1 MHFEGNLNSKL
12 PSTGTTIFTVMSAL
26 ANKHG
31 AINLSQGFPDFSCH
45 PKLIELVSK
54 YMKLGANQYAPMAGV
69 AQLREQIAL
78 KTQKLYGAEYHVDN
92 EITVTA
98 GATQALQV
106 AMTAFLN
113 EDDEVIV
120 FEPAYDS
127 YQPCIQLNKARAVYY
142 TMEAPNY
149 EIEWKRV
156 MKLMNQRTKMIIIN
170 TPHNPTGTVLRKE
183 DLEHLQRILRG
194 TDIMVLSDEVYEHI
208 IFDNEKHQSVS
219 RFKELRERSIVV
231 SSFGKTFHTTGWK
244 IGYVLAP
251 ENLMKEF
258 RKVYQFTQFSVS
270 TPMQFAIAD
279 FLKEEEHYL
288 ELSKFYQSKR
298 DLFEDFLAQSRFK
311 PLSSSGTYFQ
321 CVDYSSVSNE
331 TDLKFTERLTKE
343 FGVAAIP
350 VSPFYKNEN
359 SQHVIRF
366 CFAKNDET
374 LNKAGEILCKI

>member
-1 MHFEGNLNSKL
+1 
-12 PSTGTTIFTVMSAL
+12 
-26 ANKHG
+26 
-31 AINLSQGFPDFSCH
+31 
-45 PKLIELVSK
+45 
-54 YMKLGANQYAPMAGV
+54 
-69 AQLREQIAL
+69 
-78 KTQKLYGAEYHVDN
+78 
-92 EITVTA
+92 
-98 GATQALQV
+98 
-106 AMTAFLN
+106 
-113 EDDEVIV
+113 
-120 FEPAYDS
+120 
-127 YQPCIQLNKARAVYY
+127 
-142 TMEAPNY
+142 
-149 EIEWKRV
+149 
-156 MKLMNQRTKMIIIN
+156 
-170 TPHNPTGTVLRKE
+170 
-183 DLEHLQRILRG
+183 
-194 TDIMVLSDEVYEHI
+194 
-208 IFDNEKHQSVS
+208 
-219 RFKELRERSIVV
+219 
-231 SSFGKTFHTTGWK
+231 
-244 IGYVLAP
+244 VLAP

-279 FLKEEEHYL
+279 FLKEEEYYL